1 MQHGDHNIEHE
12 LVFANHRGYVFHDS
26 CGFEAGSENELKIVQ
41 DFVRRKSREGRLGD
55 RLHAIWYGLFP
66 LVSTVEHSR
75 GSLHRYCIPMDNDR
89 PSLEFRHFRNICP
102 DKNGMSNRN
111 FMNWN

>member
-1 MQHGDHNIEHE
+1 MQRGEHNVEDE

-26 CGFEAGSENELKIVQ
+26 RGFEAGSEEELKTVQ
-41 DFVRRKSREGRLGD
+41 DFVRRKSREKRLGD

-66 LVSTVEHSR
+66 LVSTVVNSR
-75 GSLHRYCIPMDNDR
+75 GSLLRYCIPMDNDR
-89 PSLEFRHFRNICP
+89 PSLEVRHFHDICP

-111 FMNWN
+111 FMNRD